1 MNGEVQDFSTERDK
15 LHTENVV
22 LKAALADCKVRAQR
36 WAELLG
42 ETEVERNC
50 FRREWDESRA
60 ENAQL
65 KAERDNAHKVAQL
78 LDQAVDNMRVERD
91 EALARLEQRKPVLD
105 AIRAALDSLAKALA
119 MLEEPGAD
127 PRCCCREHLRVGRCL
142 DCPVHGLEAPA
153 VEEK

>member
-50 FRREWDESRA
+50 FRRERDESRA
-60 ENAQL
+60 ENAAL
-65 KAERDNAHKVAQL
+65 K
-78 LDQAVDNMRVERD
+78 
-91 EALARLEQRKPVLD
+91 ARLEQRKPVLD

-119 MLEEPGAD
+119 MLEE
-127 PRCCCREHLRVGRCL
+127 
-142 DCPVHGLEAPA
+142 
-153 VEEK
+153 K